1 MENLKQNLKQKI
13 ELKDYTLPVLPDIA
27 MKVVNLSSSEE
38 VDFTQL
44 TKLIQQDQTIASQV
58 LRIANSPIYSI
69 SSSTIISI
77 QQAIARLGTK
87 NISEIA
93 LTITL
98 QNGIFSSSLMRHFA
112 QNLWKHSLAT
122 ALWCK
127 LIAFS
132 KKQSVEAMYIT
143 GLLHEIGKPIILK
156 MVIDLA
162 KKNNVVP
169 KDEEVTEILEEL
181 SPSMTNHLMIE
192 WQLPKIIT
200 SIIEQYD
207 KSTFTEYVFECNVLK
222 LSNNLATEL
231 IKGEMKVEELLKL
244 DYWKSL
250 NIYSDEAKAILE
262 KADGIKETIS
272 GLVV

>member
-1 MENLKQNLKQKI
+1 
-13 ELKDYTLPVLPDIA
+13 
-27 MKVVNLSSSEE
+27 
-38 VDFTQL
+38 
-44 TKLIQQDQTIASQV
+44 
-58 LRIANSPIYSI
+58 
-69 SSSTIISI
+69 
-77 QQAIARLGTK
+77 
-87 NISEIA
+87 
-93 LTITL
+93 
-98 QNGIFSSSLMRHFA
+98 
-112 QNLWKHSLAT
+112 
-122 ALWCK
+122 
-127 LIAFS
+127 
-132 KKQSVEAMYIT
+132 
-143 GLLHEIGKPIILK
+143 